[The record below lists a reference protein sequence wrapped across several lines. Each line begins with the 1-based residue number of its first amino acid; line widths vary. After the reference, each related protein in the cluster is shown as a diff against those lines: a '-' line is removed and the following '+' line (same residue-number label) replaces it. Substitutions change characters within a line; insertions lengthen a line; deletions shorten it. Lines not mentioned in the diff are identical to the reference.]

1 MDDNRNDL
9 NNIQELPDIESYTD
23 SILFKNFLS
32 RNQEEKK
39 ELKLEKEIKK
49 KKYQISH
56 MFNTKFGKNFL
67 NQKPESLKI
76 FEKRFAK
83 YYFDPDSQFLS
94 KFPKLQRKLRHEK
107 KISEELLKSKID
119 IGSMIFYDLRG
130 KNMKKTRNINI
141 GKERLLTI
149 SKNFSYTP
157 VKDVV
162 ENTFYKKKFWEKNSK
177 RIKNYFKNKL
187 AKYNENF
194 IEEKD
199 EYKDN
204 KIDLENEDNSS
215 SKDLISKDSNTLREK
230 GNLKLN
236 VINNTITNN
245 SYNLTN
251 FKTNKSSKTNNETI
265 IKKNLKNNID
275 LGYNKTDTFN
285 NMDKIGPS
293 SLNIKINDSATFGL
307 KDRHRKRSS
316 INNSNDNYENE
327 KLISSYNADFKKIY
341 DLIPK
346 ITNYNNLS
354 RNRYYNISNIFTKSN
369 SNNTGTGINK
379 INMDNIINI
388 KQKTNKFAHTTTN
401 FNKNN
406 NKIFNNFKNSKY
418 SPRFYLQKQDDA
430 LKKKK
435 IKFKSNFNSHVS
447 RLNQYTNK
455 CNTELIKL
463 IDGNNDD
470 NYKERKKNIIMKT
483 KLDIK
488 EILSSQK
495 KTINDKMEKK
505 LKEKEKEKDTV
516 KNLIK
521 VAIYDIGDN
530 FGESNPKMKER
541 ILKKN
546 INYITDE
553 QALEMIDT
561 MVEKQKE
568 LDVRK
573 IIGNNEKLQL
583 KKENNMNIIREKTK
597 NNYEKM
603 LKLTNMI
610 QIDKRKLF
618 KK

>member
-1 MDDNRNDL
+1 M
-9 NNIQELPDIESYTD
+9 
-23 SILFKNFLS
+23 
-32 RNQEEKK
+32 
-39 ELKLEKEIKK
+39 
-49 KKYQISH
+49 
-56 MFNTKFGKNFL
+56 
-67 NQKPESLKI
+67 
-76 FEKRFAK
+76 
-83 YYFDPDSQFLS
+83 
-94 KFPKLQRKLRHEK
+94 
-107 KISEELLKSKID
+107 
-119 IGSMIFYDLRG
+119 
-130 KNMKKTRNINI
+130 
-141 GKERLLTI
+141 
-149 SKNFSYTP
+149 
-157 VKDVV
+157 
-162 ENTFYKKKFWEKNSK
+162 
-177 RIKNYFKNKL
+177 
-187 AKYNENF
+187 
-194 IEEKD
+194 
-199 EYKDN
+199 
-204 KIDLENEDNSS
+204 
-215 SKDLISKDSNTLREK
+215 
-230 GNLKLN
+230 
-236 VINNTITNN
+236 
-245 SYNLTN
+245 
-251 FKTNKSSKTNNETI
+251 
-265 IKKNLKNNID
+265 
-275 LGYNKTDTFN
+275 
-285 NMDKIGPS
+285 
-293 SLNIKINDSATFGL
+293 
-307 KDRHRKRSS
+307 
-316 INNSNDNYENE
+316 
-327 KLISSYNADFKKIY
+327 
-341 DLIPK
+341 
-346 ITNYNNLS
+346 
-354 RNRYYNISNIFTKSN
+354 
-369 SNNTGTGINK
+369 
-379 INMDNIINI
+379 
-388 KQKTNKFAHTTTN
+388 
-401 FNKNN
+401 
-406 NKIFNNFKNSKY
+406 
-418 SPRFYLQKQDDA
+418 
-430 LKKKK
+430 
-435 IKFKSNFNSHVS
+435 S